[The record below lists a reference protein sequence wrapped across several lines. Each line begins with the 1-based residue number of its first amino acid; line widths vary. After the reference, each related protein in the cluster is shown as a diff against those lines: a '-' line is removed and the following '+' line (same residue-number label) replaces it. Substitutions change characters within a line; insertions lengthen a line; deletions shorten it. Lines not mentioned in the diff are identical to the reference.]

1 MAILY
6 YNHLCLCFTFTFI
19 VAAPDPMS
27 HKHFHRHHRHHRHHR
42 TLTTPIF
49 RTFNAHLH
57 NIKSTVMT
65 ASELSPTV
73 RAYRSRF
80 AYLNQAPLTPPPT
93 PQKRIHMARPDKR
106 ISKPLKE
113 CARKGR
119 RVQVRAQRSKGCTQR
134 VADHESKHTNKSG
147 HEIIDLTLATP
158 PPMRSAAPSPF
169 TPSPGHR
176 QSADMQDINT
186 PSGTGH
192 AVKRP
197 PPSPQPSPRPI
208 KDTDK
213 DTDTEESH
221 ERKLTHLMSL
231 RHPASSP
238 SPGSDF
244 DIDTHSLT
252 PAVEFLLGLC
262 HEQTLVSASVQ
273 GIEARITRI
282 ETKDAADRD
291 KLRALRELL
300 LLSEK
305 LCFGLLVAELVVRLH
320 LGEEKGDWGEG
331 LTEVR
336 EGVGKMVGLF
346 DGEVERLGV

>member
-1 MAILY
+1 M
-6 YNHLCLCFTFTFI
+6 N
-19 VAAPDPMS
+19 
-27 HKHFHRHHRHHRHHR
+27 
-42 TLTTPIF
+42 
-49 RTFNAHLH
+49 
-57 NIKSTVMT
+57 

-93 PQKRIHMARPDKR
+93 PQKRTYMARPDKR
-106 ISKPLKE
+106 IAKPFNE
-113 CARKGR
+113 CAQKGR
-119 RVQVRAQRSKGCTQR
+119 RVQAGAQRSKGCTQR
-134 VADHESKHTNKSG
+134 VADHESKHANKSG
-147 HEIIDLTLATP
+147 HEIIDLTLGTP

-169 TPSPGHR
+169 ILSPGYR
-176 QSADMQDINT
+176 QSADLQDINT
-186 PSGTGH
+186 PSGTEH

-197 PPSPQPSPRPI
+197 PPSPQPSPRSI
-208 KDTDK
+208 KDTDRDTDK

-231 RHPASSP
+231 RHPASCP
-238 SPGSDF
+238 SSGSDF
-244 DIDTHSLT
+244 DVDTHSLT

-262 HEQTLVSASVQ
+262 HEQTLVFASIQ
-273 GIEARITRI
+273 GIEGRITRI
-282 ETKDAADRD
+282 ETEDAADRD

-305 LCFGLLVAELVVRLH
+305 LCFGLFVAELVLRLH
-320 LGEEKGDWGEG
+320 LGEEKGDWSEE